1 MASPAELEALKA
13 EILSLTRRYAASA
26 HRAFRPAGDPLRP
39 AFDSKGGSIPY
50 AGRVFTEDEVEAAV
64 SNAYVG
70 LTRNANT
77 IKGATRFTPERFIV
91 NVAPDGQQKVSCILT
106 NADFL
111 WNYRIRV

>member
-1 MASPAELEALKA
+1 M
-13 EILSLTRRYAASA
+13 
-26 HRAFRPAGDPLRP
+26 
-39 AFDSKGGSIPY
+39 
-50 AGRVFTEDEVEAAV
+50 EAAV

-77 IKGATRFTPERFIV
+77 IMGAPRFTPERFIV